1 LQLFAFGLGYST
13 LHFIDSYAGDFTKIS
28 GTVRSVEKIA
38 LLAGKP
44 IEALLFNAEETDPAV
59 AARIAD
65 ADVLLVSVPPGP
77 VPPGFAPSGA
87 SGDPALEKFGD
98 LIAASRARRIV
109 YLSTLGVYGD
119 HGGGWIDETAATV
132 PVGGRQRRRLEAEA
146 AWRAIAGHRTSV
158 LRLAGIY
165 GPGRNALVNLRA
177 GKAHRIVKQGQV
189 FNRTHVT
196 DIAQAIA
203 AAIAHQ
209 AIGIWNVCD
218 DAPAPPQDVVSFAA
232 ELMGIAPPPEQDFAE
247 AEMSEMARSFYASS
261 NRVSNARL
269 KRELGVALAFPT
281 YRDGLTALWQAGEGK
296 GIAASDGLS
305 ACETH
310 QLHVRH

>member
-13 LHFIDSYAGDFTKIS
+13 LHFIERHARDFASIS
-28 GTVRSVEKIA
+28 GTVRSADKIA
-38 LLAGKP
+38 SLKGRPLEALPFNDDAADPEIAVRLAG
-44 IEALLFNAEETDPAV
+44 
-59 AARIAD
+59 
-65 ADVLLVSVPPGP
+65 ADVILVSVPPGP
-77 VPPGFAPSGA
+77 
-87 SGDPALEKFGD
+87 SGDPALQTFSD
-98 LIAASRARRIV
+98 QIAASRARRII

-119 HGGGWIDETAATV
+119 HGGGWIDETAATR
-132 PVGGRQRRRLEAEA
+132 PVGGRQRRRLDAEA
-146 AWRAIAGHRTSV
+146 AWLAVSGHRTSV

-177 GKAHRIVKQGQV
+177 GTAHRIIKQGQV

-203 AAIAHQ
+203 GAIAHD
-209 AIGIWNVCD
+209 ATGTWNVCD
-218 DAPAPPQDVVSFAA
+218 DEPAPPQDVVTFAA
-232 ELMGIAPPPEQDFAE
+232 SLMGMAPPPEQDFAE

-269 KRELGVALAFPT
+269 KRDLGIALMFPT

-296 GIAASDGLS
+296 SAA
-305 ACETH
+305 A
-310 QLHVRH
+310 

>member
-13 LHFIDSYAGDFTKIS
+13 LHFIDRYAGNFTKIS
-28 GTVRSVEKIA
+28 GTVRSVDKIA
-38 LLAGKP
+38 LLEGKP
-44 IEALLFNAEETDPAV
+44 IEALLFNAEEADPAV
-59 AARIAD
+59 AARIAA
-65 ADVLLVSVPPGP
+65 ADVLLVSVPPG
-77 VPPGFAPSGA
+77 FAPRGA

-119 HGGGWIDETAATV
+119 HGGGWIDETTATV

-146 AWRAIAGHRTSV
+146 AWRAVAGHRTSV

-177 GKAHRIVKQGQV
+177 GKAHRIVKPGQV

-196 DIAQAIA
+196 DTAQAIA

-218 DAPAPPQDVVSFAA
+218 DAPAPPQDVVTFAA
-232 ELMGIAPPPEQDFAE
+232 ELMGIAPPPEQDFAD
-247 AEMSEMARSFYASS
+247 AEISEMARSFYASS

-269 KRELGVALAFPT
+269 KRDLGVALMFPT

-296 GIAASDGLS
+296 GIAA
-305 ACETH
+305 
-310 QLHVRH
+310 